1 MDNIYL
7 KDDPSTFGDEPI
19 PEDSDEEEDEDA
31 DDWIKSVCQITMACV
46 IGLFLFGGSKF
57 RHYFLNPPADAAAK
71 AISSDSRLNE
81 IVGFLSDATI
91 SSVEDLNDVSSPQ
104 FKAAWWLAE
113 EDSEML
119 VIPTNQTARVG
130 NTFDFVQRYSLL
142 VFYYAMAGDGRFR
155 RGWTNSRNFAS
166 QGQHEC
172 SWYESVLLPGGS
184 GIDDITNDDEDD
196 PAFVNPNSFGSA
208 TIASE
213 REYAM
218 GVTCNR
224 ELRVTR
230 INLPDNNLK
239 GSIPSEIQY
248 LSQLDYFDLS
258 HNSLVGSIPDEL
270 RNLKHLTH
278 LDLSSNQLSGQIS
291 SHYWLGKRFPLL
303 EFLNLS
309 KNSLELLPLLNQTG
323 NSQNIGHD
331 TPSSYEGESHLRTLV
346 LGCNNHNDDDANN
359 PIRFIPEEFR
369 YLSNLH
375 ELSLDNLNLGG
386 GIPGWVF
393 HELEKLQFL
402 DLSHNQLTGKIAEI
416 STEFSHPEHLKS
428 LLLHDNELTGT
439 LPGAIGLLPDLSTI
453 TLHHTNMQVGYNA
466 VNFLCYRMQDPSGL
480 EMLTTDCG
488 DTTCPCCLEQCC
500 TGEGCFGDVDW
511 NSGTSFSSLLHSS
524 SHQNGFW

>member
-1 MDNIYL
+1 MCRNQLERSCQFFHRCVAFSLTDLFSLYTCIAL
-7 KDDPSTFGDEPI
+7 LTF
-19 PEDSDEEEDEDA
+19 
-31 DDWIKSVCQITMACV
+31 
-46 IGLFLFGGSKF
+46 
-57 RHYFLNPPADAAAK
+57 
-71 AISSDSRLNE
+71 
-81 IVGFLSDATI
+81 
-91 SSVEDLNDVSSPQ
+91 
-104 FKAAWWLAE
+104 LA
-113 EDSEML
+113 
-119 VIPTNQTARVG
+119 
-130 NTFDFVQRYSLL
+130 
-142 VFYYAMAGDGRFR
+142 
-155 RGWTNSRNFAS
+155 
-166 QGQHEC
+166 
-172 SWYESVLLPGGS
+172 
-184 GIDDITNDDEDD
+184 
-196 PAFVNPNSFGSA
+196 
-208 TIASE
+208 
-213 REYAM
+213 
-218 GVTCNR
+218 
-224 ELRVTR
+224 
-230 INLPDNNLK
+230 DNNLK

-439 LPGAIGLLPDLSTI
+439 LPGAIGLLPDLCKFKSC
-453 TLHHTNMQVGYNA
+453 TNLMRFFFYN
-466 VNFLCYRMQDPSGL
+466 
-480 EMLTTDCG
+480 
-488 DTTCPCCLEQCC
+488 
-500 TGEGCFGDVDW
+500 
-511 NSGTSFSSLLHSS
+511 
-524 SHQNGFW
+524 